1 MDRTAIATAVYV
13 AFSAAVVGGI
23 WTQLDGREIAIV
35 LGVDALLLGSAFGG
49 TWLFSVLDQSE
60 QAKKERAAYA
70 ARRYFRFRTV
80 IPCHYRTFPLL
91 EQSAGAL
98 IAGLPGVKVIEP
110 QVLVPIE
117 P

>member
-49 TWLFSVLDQSE
+49 TWLLGGLLALRLPDRITLLFSGTQ
-60 QAKKERAAYA
+60 RASPS
-70 ARRYFRFRTV
+70 ARRSPR
-80 IPCHYRTFPLL
+80 PSFPRR
-91 EQSAGAL
+91 
-98 IAGLPGVKVIEP
+98 LPAWCCCRSSSI
-110 QVLVPIE
+110 IWRN
-117 P
+117 